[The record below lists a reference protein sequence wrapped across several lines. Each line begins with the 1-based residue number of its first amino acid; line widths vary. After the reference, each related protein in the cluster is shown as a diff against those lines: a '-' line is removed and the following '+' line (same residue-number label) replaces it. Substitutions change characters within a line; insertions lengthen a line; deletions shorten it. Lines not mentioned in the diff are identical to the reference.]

1 MRQEI
6 VLALIRSG
14 DAVLLVKGDYGLHLW
29 ALPGGRVEPGES
41 FAAAAVRE
49 VEEETGLQVE
59 VRGLVAYRDRGDQ
72 ACSVFAVEVRG
83 GELLRSVP
91 GEIEETRWFDREAV
105 ERAEREI
112 DDLTRLLVRRALAS
126 ELSELAVELWR
137 GRDGSHARLFV

>member
-6 VLALIRSG
+6 ALALVLSG
-14 DAVLLVKGDYGLHLW
+14 AAVLLVKGDYGLHLW

-59 VRGLVAYRDRGDQ
+59 VRSLVACRDRGDQ
-72 ACSVFAVEVRG
+72 ACLVFTVEVRG

-91 GEIEETRWFDREAV
+91 GEIEEIRWFDREAV
-105 ERAEREI
+105 ERAEDEV
-112 DDLTRLLVRRALAS
+112 DDLTCFLARRALS
-126 ELSELAVELWR
+126 YELSGLAVELWR